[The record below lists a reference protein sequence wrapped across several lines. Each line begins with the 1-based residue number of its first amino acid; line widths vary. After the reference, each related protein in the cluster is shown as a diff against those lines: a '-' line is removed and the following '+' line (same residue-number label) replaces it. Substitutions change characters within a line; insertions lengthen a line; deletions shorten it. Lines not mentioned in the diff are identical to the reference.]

1 MRRLL
6 LCAAAI
12 AALTTQVQAQSRSFY
27 DGGGHFP
34 GSSVTRGNSTSFSN
48 SRGHFAGSSI
58 RHGKSTSFYDGRGGY
73 TGSAITTS
81 PRR

>member
-27 DGGGHFP
+27 DGGGHFA
-34 GSSVTRGNSTSFSN
+34 GSSVTRGNSTSFSD

-58 RHGKSTSFYDGRGGY
+58 RHGNSTSFYDRSGHY
-73 TGSAITTS
+73 TGSVIKTS